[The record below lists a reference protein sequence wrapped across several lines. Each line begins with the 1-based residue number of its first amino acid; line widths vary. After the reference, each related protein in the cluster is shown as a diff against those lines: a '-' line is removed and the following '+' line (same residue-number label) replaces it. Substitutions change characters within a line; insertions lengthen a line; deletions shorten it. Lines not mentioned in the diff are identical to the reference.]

1 MFFLL
6 LAVLVAMIWI
16 CAYIFRVC
24 FYSPK
29 DRIED
34 PYILIPGEQYAQLSD
49 VIIACTSI
57 MDNTPC
63 QWVTIKSHDGLKL
76 SARYYHTADDA
87 PTVIVFHGYR
97 GNALRDGAG
106 GFALFRRL
114 GFNVLVPDQRAHARS
129 EGNVITF
136 GVMERYDVLRWIEYV
151 GSKEPIILCGLSM
164 GAATV
169 LMTSD
174 LELPENVVCMMADCP
189 YDSPGGI
196 IKKVCRDRKIP
207 DKLAYPFIKL
217 TAKLIGKFDL
227 EATSAAQAVKQAKIP
242 ILLIHG
248 EDDRFV
254 PCQMSESIA
263 KVCASPVKLV
273 TFPNAGHG
281 LCYMTDAGRYE
292 RESVRFL
299 WEIPELESY
308 LEQSEFARS
317 QR

>member
-1 MFFLL
+1 MLFVL
-6 LAVLVAMIWI
+6 LAVLAAVIWI
-16 CAYIFRVC
+16 CAYVFRIC

-29 DRIED
+29 DRIDD
-34 PYILIPGEQYAQLSD
+34 PYMLIPGEQYEELSN

-57 MDNTPC
+57 MDKAPC
-63 QWVTIKSHDGLKL
+63 QWVTTTSHDGLKL

-106 GFALFRRL
+106 GFALCRRL

-129 EGNVITF
+129 DGNVISF
-136 GVMERYDVLRWIEYV
+136 GILERYDVLRWIEYI
-151 GSKEPIILCGLSM
+151 GGNRPIVLSGLSM

-174 LELPENVVCMMADCP
+174 LDLPENVVCIMADCP

-207 DKLAYPFIKL
+207 DRLAYPFIKL
-217 TAKLIGKFDL
+217 TAKVLGRFDL
-227 EATSAAQAVKQAKIP
+227 EATSAAQAVKQAKVP

-254 PCQMSESIA
+254 PCEMSRSIA
-263 KVCASPVKLV
+263 KVCAAPVQLV
-273 TFPNAGHG
+273 TFPDAGHG
-281 LCYMTDAGRYE
+281 LCYMIDSERYE
-292 RESVRFL
+292 RETVRFF
-299 WEIPELESY
+299 WKIPALEPY
-308 LEQSEFARS
+308 LEMNEFACIHR
-317 QR
+317 

>member
-1 MFFLL
+1 
-6 LAVLVAMIWI
+6 
-16 CAYIFRVC
+16 
-24 FYSPK
+24 
-29 DRIED
+29 
-34 PYILIPGEQYAQLSD
+34 
-49 VIIACTSI
+49 
-57 MDNTPC
+57 MD
-63 QWVTIKSHDGLKL
+63 
-76 SARYYHTADDA
+76 
-87 PTVIVFHGYR
+87 
-97 GNALRDGAG
+97 
-106 GFALFRRL
+106 
-114 GFNVLVPDQRAHARS
+114 
-129 EGNVITF
+129 
-136 GVMERYDVLRWIEYV
+136 
-151 GSKEPIILCGLSM
+151 
-164 GAATV
+164 AATV

-263 KVCASPVKLV
+263 KVCASSVKLV
-273 TFPNAGHG
+273 TIPNAGHG
-281 LCYMTDAGRYE
+281 LCYMTDSERYE